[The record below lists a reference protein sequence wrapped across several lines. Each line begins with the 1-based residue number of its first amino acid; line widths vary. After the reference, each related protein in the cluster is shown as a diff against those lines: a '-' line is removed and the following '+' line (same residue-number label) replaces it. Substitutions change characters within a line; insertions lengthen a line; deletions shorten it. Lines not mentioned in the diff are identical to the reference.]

1 MLNAVPDD
9 RSTRFG
15 FLSDEIVRG
24 IVRRVLAGALRRDAN
39 PYITELAGETAEHGS
54 RRVLRR
60 GRHLPRTVVTEAG
73 PVVVRAPRVN
83 DNRVD
88 GDVRGP
94 ARFEN
99 GVPGR
104 AREGSRVSEIPR
116 PGSDSSSVGLQID
129 RVVVASLEQATVTVR
144 SLRGPVRRGARF
156 DRLRGSAQ
164 AIELTLTQ
172 AVVYGHRVAALDT
185 GLTAFVTLR
194 GGGVEHLKSGTLASG
209 WQVIEGANPL
219 P

>member
-1 MLNAVPDD
+1 M
-9 RSTRFG
+9 
-15 FLSDEIVRG
+15 
-24 IVRRVLAGALRRDAN
+24 
-39 PYITELAGETAEHGS
+39 
-54 RRVLRR
+54 
-60 GRHLPRTVVTEAG
+60 
-73 PVVVRAPRVN
+73 N
-83 DNRVD
+83 DHRVD
-88 GDVRGP
+88 GAVRGP

-116 PGSDSSSVGLQID
+116 PGSDSSSVDLQID

-144 SLRGPVRRGARF
+144 CLRGPVRRGARF

-194 GGGVEHLKSGTLASG
+194 GEGVEHLKSGTLASG